1 MDRLPSEPTPADL
14 EQTLKV
20 AKGFRG
26 VLVYF
31 GSQYLIG
38 FLLNVAQ
45 GIAEASPDG
54 ALVFGL
60 AALALLAAAIACLVM
75 LLVQVYK
82 CSSAMGSIGLL
93 WVIAMFFPCV
103 NLLTLLAINSKAKT
117 FLEARGVKVGFLGPS
132 PNEIMRLERALG
144 R

>member
-1 MDRLPSEPTPADL
+1 M
-14 EQTLKV
+14 
-20 AKGFRG
+20 
-26 VLVYF
+26 LVYF

>member
-1 MDRLPSEPTPADL
+1 MDRLPSEPTPADV

-20 AKGFRG
+20 AKAFRG

-38 FLLNVAQ
+38 FVMNVV
-45 GIAEASPDG
+45 GGVAEASPDAAPVVG
-54 ALVFGL
+54 LV
-60 AALALLAAAIACLVM
+60 AIALLVAAVACLVM

-82 CSSAMGSIGLL
+82 CSSAMGSVGLL
-93 WVIAMFFPCV
+93 WVIGMFFPCI

-117 FLEARGVKVGFLGPS
+117 FLETRGVKVGFLGPS
-132 PNEIMRLERALG
+132 PDEIMRLERALG